1 MRATQPEYREM
12 TVRKLLVLA
21 TLAAALP
28 ASAAFKCVDE
38 KGKTHFADS
47 PPQACANVVTYEV
60 SPSGSVIR
68 RIEPTAAAPTAS
80 DAEKKKAADKEA
92 AAARLRDRVLLDT
105 YSSDREI
112 DIARDRNVELI
123 KSRMEAVQVRLGQ
136 LEKREKELGTRGPPA
151 DVEAVKKEKTH
162 LTQVQE
168 KYNKDLEATK
178 TKFEADKKRWVELRA
193 SMK

>member
-1 MRATQPEYREM
+1 MRHWLWIAA
-12 TVRKLLVLA
+12 V
-21 TLAAALP
+21 AALP
-28 ASAAFKCVDE
+28 SWGAFKCVDE
-38 KGKTHFADS
+38 SGKTHFGDS
-47 PPQACANVVTYEV
+47 PPPACANVLMLEV

-68 RIEPTAAAPTAS
+68 RIEPTAATPKAS

-105 YSSDREI
+105 YATDREI

-123 KSRMEAVQVRLGQ
+123 KSRMDAVQIRIGQ
-136 LEKREKELGTRGPPA
+136 LEKREKELGTRGPAA
-151 DVEAVKKEKTH
+151 DIEAVKKEKAH
-162 LTQVQE
+162 LLEVRD

-178 TKFEADKKRWVELRA
+178 GRFESDKKRWLELRA